1 MKKILILLLMVLVI
15 GCGRQVRKDGPFN
28 EAARCTQDLFGGD
41 GRCEEAAVTV
51 AEDKDKKVISIGENV
66 ITESVISE
74 DNIKEIDLND
84 AAVRKEIDLVFKDVL
99 FDYNQYNLR
108 DDGRA
113 QLDKI
118 ASWLVKNSKT
128 NLIIEGHCDGRGT
141 NEYNL
146 ALGEKRAR
154 AASEYLA
161 IVGVSSSRISAIT
174 YGEEKP
180 ACTTQDENCWQLNR
194 RDHFVVTE

>member
-1 MKKILILLLMVLVI
+1 MVLVA
-15 GCGRQVRKDGPFN
+15 GCAQQVRKDGPFN
-28 EAARCTQDLFGGD
+28 DAARCTQDLFGGD
-41 GRCEEAAVTV
+41 GTCEEAAVTV
-51 AEDKDKKVISIGENV
+51 TETKDKKGAETGENV

-99 FDYNQYNLR
+99 FDYDQYNLR

-113 QLDKI
+113 QLDVI
-118 ASWLVKNSKT
+118 ASWLVKHSKT
-128 NLIIEGHCDGRGT
+128 NLIIEGHCDERGT

-154 AASEYLA
+154 AAGEYLA
-161 IVGVSSSRISAIT
+161 LVGVSSSRITAIT

-180 ACTTQDENCWQLNR
+180 ACTVQDENCWQLNR

>member
-15 GCGRQVRKDGPFN
+15 GCGQQVRKDGPFN
-28 EAARCTQDLFGGD
+28 EAARCRDDLFGGD
-41 GRCEEAAVTV
+41 GRCEDAAETLV
-51 AEDKDKKVISIGENV
+51 DLKDKKEIAAGEHV
-66 ITESVISE
+66 ITESVLSE
-74 DNIKEIDLND
+74 DNIKDIDIND
-84 AAVRKEIDLVFKDVL
+84 AEVRKEIDLVFKDVL
-99 FDYNQYNLR
+99 FDYDQYSLR
-108 DDGRA
+108 DDARA
-113 QLDKI
+113 QLDLI
-118 ASWLVKNSKT
+118 ASWLVKNRKT
-128 NLIIEGHCDGRGT
+128 NLIIEGHCDERGT

-161 IVGVSSSRISAIT
+161 LVGVSSSRITAIT

-180 ACTTQDENCWQLNR
+180 ACTVQDESCWQRNR